1 MEENYVAQEQDSK
14 PNWKNKQ
21 RRKISKELKKWYM
34 WLPLR
39 VHLMPTYMISQLG
52 SEVSGISS
60 SKIFVG
66 AHWGSLTGCIQPQK
80 HLIQKYKVG
89 Q

>member
-1 MEENYVAQEQDSK
+1 
-14 PNWKNKQ
+14 
-21 RRKISKELKKWYM
+21 M

-39 VHLMPTYMISQLG
+39 VHLMPTYLISQLG

-60 SKIFVG
+60 SKIFVDT
-66 AHWGSLTGCIQPQK
+66 HWGSLTGCIQPQK
-80 HLIQKYKVG
+80 HLIQKYKMDNDNTGGGGGKMKEKPNEVRDIFL